1 MFRNQIVH
9 DEGKY
14 KIESDGSL
22 QIIGVGRSDSGSY
35 TCIAD
40 NGVGTSALKQ
50 SQLDVKGMN
59 KSNQYLETCF
69 NPSSNNIKNKCN
81 KLEKT
86 NHLTNYFDGCY

>member
-1 MFRNQIVH
+1 MNSFIRNQIVH

-50 SQLDVKGMN
+50 SQLDVKGACT
-59 KSNQYLETCF
+59 KPIDTLKLKQHF
-69 NPSSNNIKNKCN
+69 SNNIKTKKNLKSN
-81 KLEKT
+81 LIKLT
-86 NHLTNYFDGCY
+86 T